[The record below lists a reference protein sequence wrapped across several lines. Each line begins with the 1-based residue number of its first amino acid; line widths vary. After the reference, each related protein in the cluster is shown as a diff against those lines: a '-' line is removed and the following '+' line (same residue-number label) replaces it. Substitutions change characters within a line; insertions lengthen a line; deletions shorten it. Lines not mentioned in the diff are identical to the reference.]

1 MSMIQLIMEIRKMFG
16 VKIKD
21 CPYNPMT
28 MVQWNAIRELLTKGL
43 WKRVTWRTVYEPE
56 DLEKEAVEKQEDLGV
71 TPSTAAVTEIAKKT
85 SSSFVRNAVNKVKG
99 KGLCD
104 RDEIL
109 SLCELNK

>member
-1 MSMIQLIMEIRKMFG
+1 MFG
-16 VKIKD
+16 MKIED

-43 WKRVTWRTVYEPE
+43 WKRVTWRTVYETE

-71 TPSTAAVTEIAKKT
+71 TPSTAAVTEIAKKV
-85 SSSFVRNAVNKVKG
+85 SSSFVRNAVNRVKG

-109 SLCELNK
+109 SLYDLSI